1 MRKFGDAFLKI
12 LAVIAGIVI
21 TFYFMVLITAWL

>member
-12 LAVIAGIVI
+12 LAVITGIVI